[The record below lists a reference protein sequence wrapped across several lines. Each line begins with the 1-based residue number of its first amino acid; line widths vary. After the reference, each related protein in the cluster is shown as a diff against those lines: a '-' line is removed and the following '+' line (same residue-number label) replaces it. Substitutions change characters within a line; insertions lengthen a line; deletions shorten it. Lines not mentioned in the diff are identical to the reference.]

1 MYLRQLT
8 VFLENREGRLERVTQ
23 ILAENQINIVCL
35 SLADTSEYG
44 VLRLVVS
51 DPDKAKSVLKEAGF
65 SSRLTDILGVKLE
78 QTYGALNKLLKV
90 ISQENINVEYMYTLN
105 SSKNAGSMVLKVSD
119 IEKGYEAVKKAGLE
133 LVNPEDIYA
142 M

>member
-51 DPDKAKSVLKEAGF
+51 NPDKAKSVLKEAGF